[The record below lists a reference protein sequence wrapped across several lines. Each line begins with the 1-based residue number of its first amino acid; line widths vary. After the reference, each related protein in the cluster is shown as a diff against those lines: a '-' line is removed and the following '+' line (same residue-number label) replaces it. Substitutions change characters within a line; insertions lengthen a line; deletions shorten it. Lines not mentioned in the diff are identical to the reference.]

1 MFIVIFYT
9 LNNKIRT
16 KNVHKKLSIK
26 KSELTEMTKNR
37 WEIGGKYMTELL
49 ESFAS
54 KKDSGKD
61 EKSNQI
67 IDQQTIITKKETKS

>member
-1 MFIVIFYT
+1 
-9 LNNKIRT
+9 
-16 KNVHKKLSIK
+16 
-26 KSELTEMTKNR
+26 
-37 WEIGGKYMTELL
+37 MTELL